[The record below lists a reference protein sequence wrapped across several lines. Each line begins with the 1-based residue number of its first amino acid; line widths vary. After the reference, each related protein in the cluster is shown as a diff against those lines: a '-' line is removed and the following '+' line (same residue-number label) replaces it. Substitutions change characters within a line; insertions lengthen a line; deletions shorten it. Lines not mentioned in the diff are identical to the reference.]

1 MMAAAD
7 TVNVDEIVNMTS
19 RLEVDQEEAW
29 EENVDAAITF
39 GEKSL
44 VGRIISRRDIKE
56 NLFSTIFSRM
66 WKGIMD
72 WTVKMNDD
80 ESEGKLVRIT
90 FKTVENAKFVLGKQK
105 NALGL
110 GEMAGEVAEIRWGDE
125 NRMFL
130 LGYVR
135 MKIGFPVNKR
145 LFVGRF
151 IPNGGQHY
159 WVQFKF
165 EHLPLLCFQ
174 WAWLR
179 DDDPCPNGFLA
190 ASKKSQS
197 ALESDE
203 QLATESNE
211 ADGQSVGDTGAGAV
225 ANEELAVSRERED
238 RGGKIVDMEVTKV
251 MGCGG
256 PTMHVQ
262 QKEGQGT
269 NVGLG
274 LHNTIGPDLRA
285 HETGPRL
292 NKANGE
298 IKAVGPIQGTSQN
311 ISKENESSDHE
322 KKKRKNGVS
331 DISMESEALQRML
344 SKGKQVQQ
352 VSIEIEARAKG
363 GNRGGGT
370 GLTVKPLVVDSG
382 VCGDGRSLEDQYVDE
397 VSSQISGEPCAARP
411 PSAMKLLSW
420 NVQGIGNPWTLRAL
434 QSHIKEFDPSII
446 FLAESKLTYYQAQC
460 LCAALQFGEN
470 FYSVDRVGLS
480 GGLLLMWKEGIQI
493 RVASSSVGHLLVRVA
508 GNNFLPWS
516 LTCFYGNL
524 DASQRR
530 FSWELLRNIK
540 REIHGPWLCVEDFN
554 EIVSLAEKVGGR
566 VRSAGA
572 MEEFREV
579 IDDCRLIDFSS
590 NKSDHTWSNGHES
603 NTVMERLDR
612 GLCNEEWLLS
622 FDGADIQVLDWW
634 GSDHK
639 PLVVDMPLVNDEN
652 GEAKNIKKGRFHFE
666 EAWCEEDQCKEIV
679 EKNWREWDVVISG
692 GDYKRKTGQVGRAL
706 DSWNRKKKK
715 VLNQKIK
722 KLKTTLTELSSNSD
736 PGAWVEVKKI
746 EKQLNAVLEKD
757 EKYWCQCSR
766 ALWLKWGDLNT
777 KFFHRKASARR
788 KKNAIKGLM
797 DDMGVWHSEAGMV
810 QRLVENYFRNIF
822 RSSSM
827 PHDVFEEVINVIPPK
842 VTDDMNEMLLEDFTA
857 KEIVKAV
864 KDMNPTKAPGC
875 NGLPA
880 LFYQKFWSNLK
891 QDVIGMCLKVLNQG
905 ANLESLNETII
916 ALIPKVEKPKKVEE
930 FCPISLCN
938 VIYKI
943 VSKCLVAR
951 LSGVMDLV
959 ISDTQ
964 SAFIKDRLIHDN
976 AIIGYESLHCMRKNR
991 FQNGGKI
998 ALKLDMAKAY
1008 DRVEWSFLS
1017 AVMSRLGF
1025 AQCWVDKIMRC
1036 VTSTSFSFLINGEI
1050 KGKLIPERGLR
1061 QGDPLSPFL
1070 FLFCAEA
1077 LSSLIQQEE
1086 SAGRLRGIRFGR
1098 PGVSVSHLFFAD
1110 DSLVFIDADMDSCL
1124 QFQQILTK
1132 YTTASGQIV
1141 NYHKSEACFGCNVS
1155 DETRSQL
1162 AGMMGVREVDNHG
1175 KYLGLPSSVGRN
1187 KKEFLDE
1194 IKNKVWAKMKG
1205 WKNSMFSVAGKEV
1218 LIKSI
1223 VQAIPTY
1230 TMTCFKLSK
1239 KTISSLHRMASRF
1252 WWGSSDKEKK
1262 IHWCK
1267 WRYLCR
1273 PKDKGGLGFRD
1284 LGMFNQALLAKQIW
1298 RCIRHPQQLCSRVLK
1313 ASYFPRK
1320 GVLEAG
1326 YAELI
1331 LAIPCSDWDFEDKIL
1346 WHYSK
1351 NGEYTVKSV
1360 YRMASSLSTEQHQSN
1375 DHSLVQWWKKLW
1387 RLKIP
1392 PKVKHFV
1399 WKVAHNWLPTNV
1411 NLAKRGINS
1420 GVICSRC
1427 SSHVDESIA
1436 HALWGCKANKGYW
1449 VVSGVYDEFKK
1460 MLGTDN
1466 LSLLMR
1472 MAAEWEKEK
1481 LIFFLLVSWNVWNVR
1496 NSVVHGGYHPKPED
1510 MIEWCGRRI
1519 ALWPGVCNEI
1529 FYCALLCLLLLMLK
1543 QELPPLQLELMAIK
1557 KGLQAG
1563 LQRRLRRF
1571 NVETDC
1577 LQAVQLIQNKENGC
1591 RDVDGMLDQIRALFS
1606 HDSCGDISFVFREAN
1621 RAAHAVANYA
1631 LVHKVSAMWIGVIPP
1646 CSASSLA

>member
-1 MMAAAD
+1 M
-7 TVNVDEIVNMTS
+7 
-19 RLEVDQEEAW
+19 
-29 EENVDAAITF
+29 
-39 GEKSL
+39 
-44 VGRIISRRDIKE
+44 
-56 NLFSTIFSRM
+56 
-66 WKGIMD
+66 
-72 WTVKMNDD
+72 
-80 ESEGKLVRIT
+80 
-90 FKTVENAKFVLGKQK
+90 VET
-105 NALGL
+105 
-110 GEMAGEVAEIRWGDE
+110 
-125 NRMFL
+125 
-130 LGYVR
+130 
-135 MKIGFPVNKR
+135 
-145 LFVGRF
+145 
-151 IPNGGQHY
+151 
-159 WVQFKF
+159 
-165 EHLPLLCFQ
+165 LCY
-174 WAWLR
+174 
-179 DDDPCPNGFLA
+179 
-190 ASKKSQS
+190 
-197 ALESDE
+197 
-203 QLATESNE
+203 
-211 ADGQSVGDTGAGAV
+211 GQSVGDTGAGAV

-256 PTMHVQ
+256 SMMHVQ

-274 LHNTIGPDLRA
+274 LHNTIGPDLRV
-285 HETGPRL
+285 HEVGPRL

-331 DISMESEALQRML
+331 DISVESEALQRML

-352 VSIEIEARAKG
+352 VSIEIEGIDNFTFG
-363 GNRGGGT
+363 GTKVVNRGNSSKQSQRKKLSIKSKARCLKEQRGVT
-370 GLTVKPLVVDSG
+370 GLSVKPLIVDNG

-397 VSSQISGEPCAARP
+397 VSSQISGEPCVARP

-434 QSHIKEFDPSII
+434 QSHIKEFDPSIV
-446 FLAESKLTYYQAQC
+446 FLAESKLTNYQAQR
-460 LCAALQFGEN
+460 LCATLQFGEN

-493 RVASSSVGHLLVRVA
+493 RVDSSSVGHILARVA

-516 LTCFYGNL
+516 LTCFYGNS

-540 REIHGPWLCVEDFN
+540 REIHGPWLCVGDFN

-579 IDDCRLIDFSS
+579 IDDCRLIYFSS
-590 NKSDHTWSNGHES
+590 NKSDLTWCNGHES

-634 GSDHK
+634 ESDHK

-652 GEAKNIKKGRFHFE
+652 GEAKNTKKGRFHFE

-692 GDYKRKTGQVGRAL
+692 GDYKRKTGEVGRAL

-722 KLKTTLTELSSNSD
+722 KLKTTLIELSSSSD

-757 EKYWCQCSR
+757 EKYWRQRSR

-797 DDMGVWHSEAGMV
+797 DDIGVWHSEAGMV
-810 QRLVENYFRNIF
+810 QRLVENYFWNIF
-822 RSSSM
+822 CSSSM

-857 KEIVKAV
+857 EEIVKAV

-875 NGLPA
+875 DGLPA
-880 LFYQKFWSNLK
+880 LFYHKFWSNLK
-891 QDVIGMCLKVLNQG
+891 QDVIGMCLKVLNHG
-905 ANLESLNETII
+905 ANLECLNETII

-930 FCPISLCN
+930 FRPISLCN

-991 FQNGGKI
+991 FQNGGKM

-1008 DRVEWSFLS
+1008 DRVEWLFLS

-1036 VTSTSFSFLINGEI
+1036 VTSTSFSFLINGET

-1086 SAGRLRGIRFGR
+1086 SAGRLRGIRFNR
-1098 PGVSVSHLFFAD
+1098 LGVSVSHLFFAD

-1132 YTTASGQIV
+1132 YTAASGQIV

-1155 DETRSQL
+1155 AETRFQL

-1175 KYLGLPSSVGRN
+1175 KYLGLPSFVGRN

-1194 IKNKVWAKMKG
+1194 IKN
-1205 WKNSMFSVAGKEV
+1205 
-1218 LIKSI
+1218 
-1223 VQAIPTY
+1223 
-1230 TMTCFKLSK
+1230 
-1239 KTISSLHRMASRF
+1239 
-1252 WWGSSDKEKK
+1252 KEKK

-1313 ASYFPRK
+1313 ASYFPHK
-1320 GVLEAG
+1320 GFLEAG
-1326 YAELI
+1326 CGANASFVWRSLVWGKKLILKGYRWRVGNGESVRVLEDPWLPRPLTFKVYDQPTLPENLYVTDLKRADGQWDESFIRSVFNTIDAELI
-1331 LAIPCSDWDFEDKIL
+1331 LAIPFSDCDFEDKIL
-1346 WHYSK
+1346 LHYSK
-1351 NGEYTVKSV
+1351 NGEYTVKSG
-1360 YRMASSLSTEQHQSN
+1360 YRMASSLITEHHQSS

-1392 PKVKHFV
+1392 PK
-1399 WKVAHNWLPTNV
+1399 A
-1411 NLAKRGINS
+1411 S
-1420 GVICSRC
+1420 
-1427 SSHVDESIA
+1427 
-1436 HALWGCKANKGYW
+1436 KGYW

-1481 LIFFLLVSWNVWNVR
+1481 LEFFLLVSWNVWNVR
-1496 NSVVHGGYHPKPED
+1496 NSVVHGSYHPKPED
-1510 MIEWCGRRI
+1510 MIEWCGRYLDEFRGEAGSRSNSAMVEERRWVPSVVDQVTI
-1519 ALWPGVCNEI
+1519 NVDAGVKPGGLHSGLGNVMRDSAGAVL
-1529 FYCALLCLLLLMLK
+1529 CAAATVLQ
-1543 QELPPLQLELMAIK
+1543 QELPPLQLVLMAIK

-1591 RDVDGMLDQIRALFS
+1591 RDVDGLLDQIRALFS
-1606 HDSCGDISFVFREAN
+1606 HDSCVDISFVF
-1621 RAAHAVANYA
+1621 
-1631 LVHKVSAMWIGVIPP
+1631 
-1646 CSASSLA
+1646 